1 MFLSAVDAHSKWLE
15 AAIVNSATSTNTV
28 DNLRMMF
35 STHGLSEVIVSDNG
49 TAFSSEEFSDFTC
62 RNNIRHIRIPPH
74 HPSSNGQVERAVQTF
89 KDGMGRESSDTLQA
103 RVARFLFHYRT
114 IPHTTTGITPAEML
128 MGRRLRTYMSCLLPD
143 TASRVA
149 NRQESQKQYYDRN
162 CKLSKEL
169 SEGQTVLARKFSG
182 NKTRRVRGRI
192 KHGSGPMSFS
202 IAMEDGRT
210 IRRHVDHIRPQID
223 CNEAPGG
230 NDHQGY
236 YDCSTPDDTSILVGH
251 EPIESTT
258 NVEVPQLRRSGKVRH
273 RPKRYQPET

>member
-1 MFLSAVDAHSKWLE
+1 MFLLAVDAHSKWLE
-15 AAIVNSATSTNTV
+15 VAIVNSATSTNTV

-35 STHGLSEVIVSDNG
+35 STHGLPEVIVSDNG
-49 TAFSSEEFSDFTC
+49 TVFPSEEFSDFTC

-89 KDGMGRESSDTLQA
+89 KDAMGRKSFDTLQA

-128 MGRRLRTYMSCLLPD
+128 MGRRLRTHMSCLLPD

-169 SEGQTVLARKFSG
+169 PEGQTVLARDFSG
-182 NKTRRVRGRI
+182 NKTRWVRGRI
-192 KHGSGPMSFS
+192 KHGSGPMSYS

-258 NVEVPQLRRSGKVRH
+258 NVEVPQLRRSGWVRH
-273 RPKRYQPET
+273 RP